1 MGVNTSISWVHAT
14 FSPWT
19 GCTRVSPGCDHCY
32 AETLARRFPATFGA
46 WGPAAPRKRA
56 AVATWRAPLAWEQR
70 AAGLGVG
77 LRVFPSMCDPFDNA
91 APEASRAD
99 LFALIAVTPHL
110 DWLLLTK
117 RPQNIRKMLPRDW
130 GSGYANVWLGVS
142 TENQAEADRRIPLL
156 QKIPAAIRFL
166 SVEPLLERVQLDL
179 RGIHWAILGGESG
192 PGARPMQLAWARDVR
207 DQCHAARVA
216 LFVKQLGGRRDKGE
230 DLSKWPRDLR
240 VQEFPVATTSAFYLQ
255 GGSRRLVDV

>member
-91 APEASRAD
+91 APEAWRAD
-99 LFALIAVTPHL
+99 LFALIAVTSHL

-240 VQEFPVATTSAFYLQ
+240 VQEFPAATTSACNLKV
-255 GGSRRLVDV
+255 G